1 MPSTHTSH
9 RYVVIL
15 AGGSGHRLWPLSRA
29 KSPKQFL
36 KLFGGKSSFQSQYER
51 ALELVPKEHI
61 FVGAPPE
68 YVQYITDEVP
78 ALAKENIILKRKS
91 CDTGVSTYL
100 ISARIAER
108 DPKAVVLMLW
118 SDHIVES
125 QTSFVQSMYAAFAA
139 AEQHPDRTILVGT
152 KPLRPHT
159 GLGYIRYG
167 KHIETQEGLSLNE
180 VAAFEEKPDRFKAEL
195 YLRLG
200 SRLWNTGYQVFAA
213 QALCDRIAI
222 HTPHVYQV
230 CKNVALLEQSATEL
244 HPVSD
249 EALAEYGAL
258 EKVSFEHLFSSKLP
272 FYVLKAEFEWFD
284 MGDWKTVRTVVT
296 KLRSGAE
303 EKNHVLLRSPNSTV
317 IGSTRLV
324 ALYGVKDVIV
334 VDTDDA
340 LLIVDRNLGRNT
352 KELVEYLKAHGYEG
366 YF

>member
-1 MPSTHTSH
+1 MPSSKTKH

-51 ALELVPKEHI
+51 ALEIVPKEHI

-68 YVQYITDEVP
+68 YVQYITDAVP
-78 ALAKENIILKRKS
+78 SISKENIILKRKS

-100 ISARIAER
+100 ISARIAAH
-108 DPKAVVLMLW
+108 DQDAVVLMLW

-125 QTSFVQSMYAAFAA
+125 QASFVQSMNAAFTS
-139 AEQHPDRTILVGT
+139 AEQHSDRTILIGT

-167 KHIETQEGLSLNE
+167 KHIETEEGLSLNE

-200 SRLWNTGYQVFAA
+200 SRLWNTGYQAFVAKT
-213 QALCDRIAI
+213 LCQRIAVR
-222 HTPHVYQV
+222 TPQVYEV

-244 HPVSD
+244 NPASE
-249 EALAEYGAL
+249 EALAAYLAL
-258 EKVSFEHLFSSKLP
+258 EKMSFEHLFSAHLP
-272 FYVLKAEFEWFD
+272 FYVLKADFEWFD

-296 KLRSGAE
+296 KMRSGSE
-303 EKNHVLLRSPNSTV
+303 DRNHVLLRSPNSTV
-317 IGSTRLV
+317 IGSKRLV

-340 LLIVDRNLGRNT
+340 VLIVDRNLGRNT
-352 KELVEYLKAHGYEG
+352 KELVEYLKSNGYEG